1 MDPKVI
7 VVANTKG
14 GVGKTTVALQIA
26 IGQALVGKDVWYV
39 DGDRQQTGLGALTL
53 RESQKVKTKLS
64 CAAFPNAMLL
74 GKQVQLQADKYD
86 LVVIDVGGYDSA
98 AMRTALVVADLLI
111 MPFQPRSFDTWAI
124 SPMTA
129 LLEEVSVQRKEKIPA
144 YAILNCADP
153 ANSSDNRE
161 AVQTLEGNEY
171 IEYLDTPLCR
181 RKAYATAS
189 GFGMCVAELQTKD
202 PKAIAELNELL
213 VAIFGEDARLGEKK
227 KVTRRARK

>member
-1 MDPKVI
+1 MEPRVI

-26 IGQALVGKDVWYV
+26 IGQAIAGKDVWYV

-64 CAAFPNAMLL
+64 CAAYPNATLL

-86 LVVIDVGGYDSA
+86 LVVIDVGGYDNA
-98 AMRTALVVADLLI
+98 AMRTALFVSDLLI

-124 SPMTA
+124 SPMTQ
-129 LLEEVSVQRKEKIPA
+129 LLEEVAVQRRQKIPA

-153 ANSSDNRE
+153 ANSSDNRD
-161 AVQTLEGNEY
+161 AVQALDGNEY
-171 IEYLDTPLCR
+171 IQYLDTPLCR
-181 RKAYATAS
+181 RKAFATAS
-189 GFGMCVAELQTKD
+189 GFGLCVSELQVKD
-202 PKAIAELNELL
+202 PKAMSELNALL
-213 VAIFGEDARLGEKK
+213 TAIFGDDAQIGSNKPRK
-227 KVTRRARK
+227 RRGTK